1 MREKT
6 KPPEEGRVSL
16 AQYKS
21 KPITVGEGGTCPLIQ
36 PSQLQG
42 QQQLPTFRV
51 GLLTS
56 INLIQELP
64 HWNTQRFVSWVI
76 VDLMELTI
84 SIKHHRMQH
93 RKHKYPSQ
101 NLTTNEKCWGGGEKR
116 RKTNVLCFGLINY
129 VPSNRIWGWKLTLMV
144 HKYLQGGKQEIHS
157 LIRRLP

>member
-101 NLTTNEKCWGGGEKR
+101 NLTTNEKCWGGGRNEEKQMSYA
-116 RKTNVLCFGLINY
+116 LG
-129 VPSNRIWGWKLTLMV
+129 
-144 HKYLQGGKQEIHS
+144 
-157 LIRRLP
+157 